1 MERRRFS
8 RRDFLRFTGVT
19 TGGLLLAACGTGP
32 EAEAPAAE
40 APAESE
46 SETVAEPAM
55 EENVL
60 RWGHWD
66 TGYIGKQFPWTMAG
80 GVNHTPLVKM
90 SHEGP
95 FFRNAN
101 LELELNLAESAEYND
116 DFTGFT
122 VKIKEGLQWSD
133 GEPVTAQD
141 VWGTTLM
148 AITPDTSAAKGVE
161 SALQLVA
168 GVKDYWLGSTE
179 ELPEGLIL
187 EDDYT
192 FRVEMI
198 EPWSDAIW
206 NILGGQQTLPW
217 HIYGKIFEDK
227 EARTALRDFETPIM
241 LDPELQ
247 VGTGPYIYEKGEKEV
262 FMRYAKNPL
271 YHGPEPQLD
280 AVEFITYGSADACLV
295 AFERGEVDV
304 MATNDAAYVP
314 SMAAV
319 AGTQT
324 YDTPDYY
331 VRMLRYNWNQPYL
344 NDVRVF
350 RAIDMALDRSVLCAQ
365 VLDEACIAWRQMGPG
380 TEGFDHN
387 PYNPEESKR
396 LLEEAGWDPNQEI
409 DLLTDYTD
417 PLTAELL
424 PAIAAM
430 LGQVGIK
437 ATPKVLQGPA
447 LTEYYYTGNVDIWYD
462 GSWGI
467 PSVTVWPGQYD
478 DPIWVDADGNEYGEY
493 AEGRTPKAGNLMGFH
508 PEWAQEALEEY
519 RAATPERKSELLK
532 LIQERT
538 ANDGTSWMTLARY
551 NRWIS
556 HKDDIVGVDNPDTVL
571 WNFDVFCTKSN
582 AWTWSRA

>member
-8 RRDFLRFTGVT
+8 RRDFLKFTGMT
-19 TGGLLLAACGTGP
+19 TGGLLLAACGGGP
-32 EAEAPAAE
+32 ETEAPAAD
-40 APAESE
+40 APAASE
-46 SETVAEPAM
+46 SEAAAEPAM
-55 EENVL
+55 EDNVL

-95 FFRNAN
+95 FFRNAK
-101 LELELNLAESAEYND
+101 LELEMNLAESAEYND
-116 DFTGFT
+116 DFSGFT
-122 VKIKEGLQWSD
+122 VKIREGIKWSD
-133 GEPVTAQD
+133 GEPVTAHD

-148 AITPDTSAAKGVE
+148 AITPDTSASKGVE
-161 SALQLVA
+161 SALQLVK

-179 ELPEGLIL
+179 EQPEGLIV

-192 FRVEMI
+192 LRVEMI

-227 EARTALRDFETPIM
+227 EARSALRDFETPIM

-247 VGTGPYIYEKGEKEV
+247 IGTGPYVYEKGEKEV
-262 FMRYAKNPL
+262 YMRYVKNPM

-304 MATNDAAYVP
+304 MATSDAAYVP

-319 AGTQT
+319 AGTTT

-365 VLDEACIAWRQMGPG
+365 VLNQACIAWRQYGPG
-380 TEGFDHN
+380 TDGFDHN
-387 PYNPEESKR
+387 PYDPEEAKR

-447 LTEYYYTGNVDIWYD
+447 LTEYYYNNNVDIWYD

-478 DPIWVDADGNEYGEY
+478 DPVWVDGEGNEYGEY
-493 AEGRTPKAGNLMGFH
+493 ADGLTPKGGNLMGFH
-508 PEWAQEALEEY
+508 PEWAQQALEEY
-519 RAATPERKSELLK
+519 RAASPERKSELLK
-532 LIQERT
+532 MIQERT
-538 ANDGTSWMTLARY
+538 ALEGTSWMTLARY

-556 HKDDIVGVDNPDTVL
+556 HKDSVSGVDNPDTVL

-582 AWTWSRA
+582 AWTWSKA